1 MSINLLQSWM
11 VIFYFL
17 KATDSPP
24 YILILTNCLDGTG
37 MNIFWVSH
45 LIIRRRGRKGEGVG
59 NLEDKYKSTVET
71 QVSIMQYMTSMA
83 PPALTATAISIMATI
98 IWVLGKGV
106 SGKILRLH

>member
-1 MSINLLQSWM
+1 MLQSWM

-45 LIIRRRGRKGEGVG
+45 LIIWRRGRKGEGVG
-59 NLEDKYKSTVET
+59 NLEDEYKSNVET

>member
-1 MSINLLQSWM
+1 M

-37 MNIFWVSH
+37 MNIFWVSNS
-45 LIIRRRGRKGEGVG
+45 INRRRGRKEEGVG
-59 NLEDKYKSTVET
+59 NLEDEYISAVET